1 MRIFTLKRLIGI
13 AAVGGV
19 AYAHKQRGGEWTLD
33 SVKDTLKH
41 LWTTANNKLAPMKNE
56 LRDKLD
62 RASHVSESTTRSGMS
77 EEPRTYGYG
86 RNDDN
91 DRH

>member
-77 EEPRTYGYG
+77 EEPRAYGYG